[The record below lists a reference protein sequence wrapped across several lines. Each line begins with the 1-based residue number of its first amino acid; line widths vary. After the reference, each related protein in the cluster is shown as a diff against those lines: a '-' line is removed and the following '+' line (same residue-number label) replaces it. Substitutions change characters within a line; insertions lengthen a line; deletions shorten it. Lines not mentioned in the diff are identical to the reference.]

1 MPWKTPRK
9 TKNTNLGVTM
19 ANINA
24 NALKDYAASFLAIL
38 LTFFVSSGADVTS
51 IQAGDLKIW
60 IAAAL
65 GAVLPPII
73 ASLDK
78 KNLRYGRKG

>member
-1 MPWKTPRK
+1 
-9 TKNTNLGVTM
+9 M